1 MANNCWNEIGVMGDH
16 SCPQLK
22 TFIHCRNCT
31 VYSEAGRGLLDREVP
46 LGYIDEWTELFA
58 HAKIAPTEFQL
69 ESTTE
74 ETEKSISVLV
84 FRLGVEWLALPA
96 KLFIE
101 ITPPCII
108 HSIPHRSNKIL
119 QGIVN
124 IRGEI
129 LLCISLSNFL
139 NLETKES
146 QNNKSKSQI
155 AKKDLSQFVQQ
166 RMIVVEKEGNRWV
179 FTADEVS
186 NLQRFYSHEFRQAP
200 SVISQADDAY
210 TKSVISWQGKKI
222 NFLDDELLF
231 YTINRKLM

>member
-1 MANNCWNEIGVMGDH
+1 MTNNCWNKIGVMGDH

-46 LGYIDEWTELFA
+46 VGYINEWTELFSQ
-58 HAKIAPTEFQL
+58 AKLELTDPQL
-69 ESTTE
+69 EKTNE
-74 ETEKSISVLV
+74 EIEKTITVLV
-84 FRLGVEWLALPA
+84 FRLGVEWLALSA

-108 HSIPHRSNKIL
+108 HTIPHRSNKIL

-129 LLCISLSNFL
+129 LLSISLSNFL
-139 NLETKES
+139 NLETQEFK
-146 QNNKSKSQI
+146 NKKSKSQI
-155 AKKDLSQFVQQ
+155 ATRDFNPVAQQ

-179 FTADEVS
+179 FIADEVA
-186 NLQRFYSHEFRQAP
+186 NLQKFHSHEFRQAP
-200 SVISQADDAY
+200 AVISQADEAY
-210 TKSVISWQGKKI
+210 TKSVINWQGKKI
-222 NFLDDELLF
+222 NYLDDELLF
-231 YTINRKLM
+231 YTLSKRLL

>member
-31 VYSEAGRGLLDREVP
+31 VYSEAGRGLLDRDVP
-46 LGYIDEWTELFA
+46 LGYINEWTELFA
-58 HAKIAPTEFQL
+58 QAKLSPTEFQL
-69 ESTTE
+69 EKNTQEQDKT
-74 ETEKSISVLV
+74 ISVLV
-84 FRLGVEWLALPA
+84 FRLGAEWLALSA
-96 KLFIE
+96 NLFIE

-139 NLETKES
+139 NLKAQELKK
-146 QNNKSKSQI
+146 NNSKSQLT
-155 AKKDLSQFVQQ
+155 KSQVNQP
-166 RMIVVEKEGNRWV
+166 RMIVLEKEGNRWV

-186 NLQRFYSHEFRQAP
+186 NLQRFHSHEFRQAP
-200 SVISQADDAY
+200 SVISQAEETY
-210 TKSVISWQGKKI
+210 TKSVINWQDKKV
-222 NFLDDELLF
+222 NYLDDELLF
-231 YTINRKLM
+231 YTINRKVIE